1 MEIIKSQ
8 ELPQSNGHYSTAII
22 SNNTLYLSGQ
32 LPIDKE
38 GNHYYKHSFEE
49 QFNIIFENIDHILT
63 VSGSSLQQVVK
74 VTAYI
79 TDVALWSLF
88 NEFFKNYFGT
98 HKPVRTVVPVAALHY
113 GYKLEVEVIAEVN

>member
-8 ELPQSNGHYSTAII
+8 ALPQSNGHYSTAII

-38 GNHYYKHSFEE
+38 GIHYYKHSFEK
-49 QFNIIFENIDHILT
+49 QFNVIFENIDNILT

-74 VTAYI
+74 VTVYI

-88 NEFFKNYFGT
+88 NQLFQNYFGT
-98 HKPVRTVVPVAALHY
+98 HKPVRTVVPVPVLHY